1 MKLTKEKM
9 IRAAKAFNQAKSF
22 TEFKILLDLVDVVL
36 EDFEYDYYELAAM
49 HPIFASIIPCD
60 KKNKRFNSK
69 MYMAIHPKDI
79 PGLVKI
85 KYRQLKDKFSLP
97 IWIEKDR
104 FGRVELLLPN
114 NEKAKLMSYSP
125 ELANAMSKFGI
136 DSTKEMGFAMLYELG
151 TE

>member
-9 IRAAKAFNQAKSF
+9 ISAAKAFNQAKSF
-22 TEFKILLDLVDVVL
+22 IEFKILLDLVDVAL
-36 EDFEYDYYELAAM
+36 EDFEHDYYELASM

-79 PGLVKI
+79 PGLVK
-85 KYRQLKDKFSLP
+85 LKRCWPKDRFILP

-104 FGRVELLLPN
+104 FERVIMLLPN
-114 NEKAKLMSYSP
+114 NEKAEMSSYSP
-125 ELANAMSKFGI
+125 ELANNMSKIGI
-136 DSTKEMGFAMLYELG
+136 DPVKEMGFALLYELG
-151 TE
+151 IE